1 MKTQN
6 NSLRIETI
14 IKGALAGFIATV
26 PMTVVMLALYKWLP
40 WRERYPLPPW
50 RITYR
55 LLRRTGAEE
64 HMAGDQQQ
72 AVALVN
78 HFGFGAVTG
87 AIYGLLAGMF
97 SIRSVWSGVVFALS
111 VWTSS
116 YLGWIPASRL
126 SPPATDEPARRNFLM
141 IAAHL
146 VWGSVLALLVQR
158 LEASSDRM
166 D

>member
-1 MKTQN
+1 
-6 NSLRIETI
+6 
-14 IKGALAGFIATV
+14 
-26 PMTVVMLALYKWLP
+26 
-40 WRERYPLPPW
+40 
-50 RITYR
+50 
-55 LLRRTGAEE
+55 
-64 HMAGDQQQ
+64 MAGDQQQ

-158 LEASSDRM
+158 LDASSDRM
-166 D
+166 DWAR